1 MTANPEQSV
10 LDAIDALVD
19 EQMAGG
25 EYAAERRAEA
35 IAGDIDRCALCKGA
49 WHGSPWTGIDHH
61 HLGEYDR
68 HSHGRSVGC
77 PGAFATG
84 PQRIRYRWHKR
95 QRSAMQ
101 GWMGRGQ
108 DPLQRHYRQLQATRD
123 LIDAL
128 TEGGPALEQ
137 WQRQQRAS
145 WLTGATPNLP
155 PEVQFPRPQFAC
167 PPFVDIGHLDDGS
180 RVFARPMGPRGGEL
194 RGPGTG
200 VGDSVMAW
208 LDEPHSDAP
217 MAPTVQRI
225 YMVHSPSGRHQIDH
239 HDGYTLTQLWGAPW
253 VPATWWWE
261 ATNQVWETI
270 EVEETRE
277 RPDELRGP
285 YAHLGPMRKTFI
297 ELVSTTGVRINPI
310 GVIAWCVGNE
320 AKRVF
325 VQSRWP
331 TPVAYD
337 DRREPLPARSQPLWH
352 AAGSD
357 PHALVE
363 QIITTDAAGTPFGVS
378 GLGRSLTAQAARD
391 AALSAPLLANG
402 DDL

>member
-1 MTANPEQSV
+1 MQHNEFNRVIDQ
-10 LDAIDALVD
+10 IDALVD

-25 EYAAERRAEA
+25 EYAAISRAEA
-35 IAGDIDRCALCKGA
+35 VVTGVDRCALCGGD
-49 WHGSPWTGIDHH
+49 WHGSPWAGVDHN

-68 HSHGRSVGC
+68 HNHGRSMGC

-101 GWMGRGQ
+101 GWMGRG
-108 DPLQRHYRQLQATRD
+108 
-123 LIDAL
+123 
-128 TEGGPALEQ
+128 
-137 WQRQQRAS
+137 
-145 WLTGATPNLP
+145 
-155 PEVQFPRPQFAC
+155 
-167 PPFVDIGHLDDGS
+167 HLDDGS

-194 RGPGTG
+194 RGPNTG
-200 VGDSVMAW
+200 IGDSVMAR
-208 LDEPHSDAP
+208 LDEPYADAS

-225 YMVHSPSGRHQIDH
+225 YMVRSPSGRHQIDH

-253 VPATWWWE
+253 VPATWWE

-325 VQSRWP
+325 VQSFWP

-363 QIITTDAAGTPFGVS
+363 QIITTDAAGTPFGVPR
-378 GLGRSLTAQAARD
+378 LGRSLTAQAARD